1 MTRIEHL
8 FDFRNSFDDD
18 LRIDCVR
25 EGCLYSLTLTNTS
38 DQRHSI
44 GDLTLLS
51 VEMPF
56 APDTKVYGEGYSK
69 LAQYGGTIADCRMTA
84 SYSDYTHYKMKK
96 PQDMHQVYNM
106 AVFTPEGE
114 EPILIGYASC
124 FRFTGCIRFNESKLE
139 LALNCEHISIGAHET
154 IRLEQIYLEQGELK
168 STLKH
173 FAAAIARNHPKLAFP
188 EIPTGWCSWLV
199 YGPNVTADNIYD
211 NLHALKKHGLNLK
224 YIQIDDGYQ
233 AHMGDWLDCTDKFE
247 GGVKKVCLDIKEQ
260 GFEPAIWVAPF
271 IAERDSTIF
280 REHPDWFVKDENGA
294 PLSSADVTF
303 GGWRCGPWYMLD
315 ATHPEALAH
324 LKHVFRTMHDE
335 WKVTYYKLDANMW
348 GAIPAGHRYD
358 DTKTCVEAYRM
369 GMEAIVEAA
378 GEDSFILGCNAPM
391 WPSIGVVHG
400 MRITNDNSR
409 DWKKFKHLARECFPR
424 NWQNGHFWI
433 NDPDTVLLQ
442 NQMLDAA
449 DPAGMES
456 AAKGAVTE
464 NEFRFNAAYTMA
476 TGGMVLSSDDISALS
491 DRNVALLKKLIPP
504 VPNAAEFEDDS
515 YTVGRAV
522 IDDETTVLYLFN
534 FTDEEIDVR
543 AEINGKATVLDLFED
558 KDLGTFENEIHS
570 GKIPPHC
577 AKVLICKSIFPV
589 VNS

>member
-1 MTRIEHL
+1 MLHTENL
-8 FDFRNSFDDD
+8 FEFRNGSDDK

-38 DQRHSI
+38 DRRCRI

-51 VEMPF
+51 AEMPF
-56 APDTKVYGEGYSK
+56 APDTKVYGEGYNK
-69 LAQYGGTIADCRMTA
+69 LAQYGGTITDCRMTT
-84 SYSDYTHYKMKK
+84 SHGDYTHYKMKK
-96 PQDMHQVYNM
+96 PDDMHQVYNM

-124 FRFTGCIRFNESKLE
+124 FRFSGCIRFNESRLE
-139 LALNCEHISIGAHET
+139 LALNCENIAVDAHET

-168 STLKH
+168 TILKH
-173 FAAAIARNHPKLAFP
+173 FAAAIAENHPRLAFP
-188 EIPTGWCSWLV
+188 EVPTGWCSWLV
-199 YGPNVTADNIYD
+199 YGPNVTADNIYA
-211 NLHALKKHGLNLK
+211 NLYAIKKHGLDLK

-271 IAERDSTIF
+271 IAEKDSNLF

-315 ATHPEALAH
+315 ATHPEALEH
-324 LKHVFRTMHDE
+324 LKYVFRTMHDE
-335 WKVTYYKLDANMW
+335 WKVTYFKLDANMW

-358 DTKTCVEAYRM
+358 DTKTCVEAYRI
-369 GMEAIVEAA
+369 GMEAIVEAS

-400 MRITNDNSR
+400 MRITTDNSR
-409 DWKKFKHLARECFPR
+409 SWGIFKHLARECFPR

-442 NQMLDAA
+442 NQVPDDA
-449 DPAGMES
+449 E
-456 AAKGAVTE
+456 GAVTQ
-464 NEFRFNAAYTMA
+464 NEFLFNAAYTMA
-476 TGGMVLSSDDISALS
+476 TGGMVLSSDDISALR
-491 DRNVALLKKLIPP
+491 DKNVELLRKLIPP

-515 YTVGRAV
+515 YTVGRAK
-522 IDDETTVLYLFN
+522 IDDEKSVVYMFN
-534 FTDEEIDVR
+534 FTDCEKDICAAVE
-543 AEINGKATVLDLFED
+543 GTVSVFDLFED
-558 KDLGTFENEIHS
+558 KDLGTFENEIRLE
-570 GKIPPHC
+570 KIAPHC
-577 AKVLICKSIFPV
+577 AKVLICTCSD
-589 VNS
+589 S